1 MARTMKKATT
11 KKPAAPK
18 VAAKGGRKAAAGK
31 GRGRAAA
38 KASSSSK

>member
-1 MARTMKKATT
+1 MARTMKTATT
-11 KKPAAPK
+11 KKVAPK
-18 VAAKGGRKAAAGK
+18 AATKGGRKTAAGK

>member
-11 KKPAAPK
+11 KPAAKPA
-18 VAAKGGRKAAAGK
+18 VRGGRKATTGK